1 MSTEKSGCDWTWP
14 YNAHRVILIP
24 SGSLPDQESMW
35 KAYDQVVFGLMN
47 PPTVLQVRQ
56 PNVLF
61 LPREPL
67 LRTAVK

>member
-1 MSTEKSGCDWTWP
+1 
-14 YNAHRVILIP
+14 
-24 SGSLPDQESMW
+24 MW

-67 LRTAVK
+67 LGIAVK